1 MSATATPPRDLES
14 REWLHDLRAGG
25 ATADAAAER
34 LHVLLRRAA
43 SFEVARRRRA
53 MSSLEDG
60 ERIVLEAADE
70 ALVSILR
77 QLDDFRGD
85 SRFTTW
91 ASKFAVL
98 EVAVNLQRETWRGRD
113 LPPDSR
119 GLDLLSSLA
128 LEPEIPREQR
138 ELLVGLRTA
147 ISRLT
152 RHERR
157 VLVALALNGVPID
170 VLADRM
176 HTTRGALYETLHD
189 ARSKLRRDVA
199 VSGLA
204 VE

>member
-1 MSATATPPRDLES
+1 
-14 REWLHDLRAGG
+14 
-25 ATADAAAER
+25 
-34 LHVLLRRAA
+34 
-43 SFEVARRRRA
+43 

>member
-1 MSATATPPRDLES
+1 
-14 REWLHDLRAGG
+14 
-25 ATADAAAER
+25 
-34 LHVLLRRAA
+34 
-43 SFEVARRRRA
+43 

-128 LEPEIPREQR
+128 LEPEILREQR

-147 ISRLT
+147 RALRATSGECWSRS
-152 RHERR
+152 R
-157 VLVALALNGVPID
+157 
-170 VLADRM
+170 
-176 HTTRGALYETLHD
+176 
-189 ARSKLRRDVA
+189 
-199 VSGLA
+199 
-204 VE
+204 